1 MLRRRIIIVEDD
13 PMTRGMLAGI
23 LERSG
28 YEVAAAATAADALRL
43 FAMTD
48 PDGLILDVDL
58 GLGATGIDLA
68 DAVRIERPDIAI
80 LFLTN
85 LPDPRFAGRN
95 ADSLPEGV
103 GYIRKDRLANP
114 DILLL
119 ALDDVLR
126 GRTREHRDD
135 KNPSR
140 PLAGLS
146 AAQISV
152 LRMVALGMSNQ
163 DIADSRRTSIRA
175 VQGLLSRAL
184 EIIGVP
190 EMSEHNARVKAAREY
205 MLAAGIPI
213 GEK

>member
-23 LERSG
+23 LEKSG
-28 YEVAAAATAADALRL
+28 YEVAAAANAADALRL

-48 PDGLILDVDL
+48 PDGLLLDVDL
-58 GLGATGIDLA
+58 GLGATGFDLA
-68 DAVRIERPDIAI
+68 DAIRIERPDIAI

-85 LPDPRFAGRN
+85 LPDARFAGRN
-95 ADSLPEGV
+95 SSSLPEGV
-103 GYIRKDRLANP
+103 GYIRKDRLADP
-114 DILLL
+114 DVLLN
-119 ALDDVLR
+119 ALDDILR
-126 GRTREHRDD
+126 GRTRGHRDD
-135 KNPSR
+135 ENPSR

-163 DIADSRRTSIRA
+163 DIADARQTSIRA
-175 VQGLLSRAL
+175 VQGLISRAL
-184 EIIGVP
+184 EIVGVP
-190 EMSEHNARVKAAREY
+190 ETSEHTARIKAAREY